1 MNCRTQ
7 LLRPRV
13 ILPHIYDITPAFMDL
28 HGLGGLLLDL
38 DNTLIPYG
46 SYDEQ
51 AEVTHWAGALQAAGY
66 PLYLLS
72 NARRER
78 ARVWAQRLGLPGV
91 GLAGKPFAREYRR
104 GLSVVNLPAHRVGM
118 VGDQLFTDVLGG
130 NWSGMF
136 TIMVRPISDNALPH
150 TRLARR
156 LERLVLKRYGHDW
169 AGKSRAS
176 QDGAAMRG
184 AAPDPAHQLAQL
196 SARHPAARN
205 PAALNPIAPNPVA
218 SRNKMTTNTE
228 NKNEENINIE
238 NKEIKNTEST
248 NGRQD

>member
-1 MNCRTQ
+1 MNRRTQ

-176 QDGAAMRG
+176 KDGAGLPETAAANTAAQNIG
-184 AAPDPAHQLAQL
+184 AQNIGAQNT
-196 SARHPAARN
+196 AAQ
-205 PAALNPIAPNPVA
+205 NPVTA
-218 SRNKMTTNTE
+218 RNKMTPITETKNT
-228 NKNEENINIE
+228 KT
-238 NKEIKNTEST
+238 TEST

>member
-1 MNCRTQ
+1 MNRRTQ

-13 ILPHIYDITPAFMDL
+13 ILPHIYDITPAFMEL

-51 AEVTHWAGALQAAGY
+51 AEVKHWAGALQAAGY

-78 ARVWAQRLGLPGV
+78 ARVWAERLGLPGV

-130 NWSGMF
+130 NWAGMF

-150 TRLARR
+150 TRFARR

-169 AGKSRAS
+169 AGESWAGKDSAGI
-176 QDGAAMRG
+176 QGTAANLAVQNT
-184 AAPDPAHQLAQL
+184 AAQNIAAQ
-196 SARHPAARN
+196 
-205 PAALNPIAPNPVA
+205 NPVT
-218 SRNKMTTNTE
+218 SGNKMTTNTE
-228 NKNEENINIE
+228 NGTRQLKTEHA
-238 NKEIKNTEST
+238 NTEKTTGVKVTGSG